1 MNSLGSVTTVLPP
14 VAATGVTVMHIGDLL
29 PSSPQS
35 LLHKPD
41 EPAGLVGGGNGE
53 EGTPPTTTI
62 LVPVAA
68 AAAAGSEHHQP
79 SGSASAGTINAGPN
93 TMAAVGGGVDMGPAG
108 HVATA
113 ALTHLLNASVQL
125 AAAAGGDGGAGA
137 VGDGSGMLFAG
148 GVPVGP
154 VAANAPIST
163 IHKKCPYSSQC
174 YHHHHHHHHH
184 LHVANH
190 QQMGQQQ
197 QQQQQQQ
204 ALIAAN
210 ARSSTNTTH
219 HRRHHPYAVLQQQQ
233 QHLHQQQQQQQQHG
247 SSSRGSAS
255 ASCSSASSAPSALSA
270 MGQRQRDAISANVA
284 LPPANA
290 SVVADRY
297 LLMEQIE
304 GNNVYR
310 CCDIQ
315 SHEELVCKIT
325 KNPCFNL
332 LTAHFRLENH
342 PHVNSLRKVVQGH
355 NQTYLFYSPS
365 KGDLHSYVRTRKRLR
380 EPEARRLCRQMCAV
394 IKSCHEQGIVLRD
407 LKLRKFVFAD
417 SEGTHLKLES
427 LEDAVVLD
435 DPAQDLLQDKRGCPA
450 YVSPELLR
458 TNTSYSGKS
467 ADMWSLGVILYTML
481 VGSYSSRPPPEVAE
495 SRERQESSEMMR
507 SVEGSGSRWQWE
519 SGCCA

>member
-1 MNSLGSVTTVLPP
+1 MNTLGSVTTVLPP
-14 VAATGVTVMHIGDLL
+14 VAAGVTVMHLGDLL
-29 PSSPQS
+29 PASPQS

-41 EPAGLVGGGNGE
+41 EPVGPNGE
-53 EGTPPTTTI
+53 EGTPTAAAI
-62 LVPVAA
+62 LVPAA
-68 AAAAGSEHHQP
+68 TGTEHHQP
-79 SGSASAGTINAGPN
+79 GGGGAGSVEGGTGTTINAVPN
-93 TMAAVGGGVDMGPAG
+93 ATPAIGAVDMGPAG

-125 AAAAGGDGGAGA
+125 AAAGGGSV
-137 VGDGSGMLFAG
+137 VGDGSGMLFSG
-148 GVPVGP
+148 GVPVAA
-154 VAANAPIST
+154 VANAPIST

-174 YHHHHHHHHH
+174 FHHHHHHHHH

-190 QQMGQQQ
+190 QQTGQQHQQ

-204 ALIAAN
+204 AMASVIAAN
-210 ARSSTNTTH
+210 ARSATNTIH
-219 HRRHHPYAVLQQQQ
+219 HRRHHPYAVV
-233 QHLHQQQQQQQQHG
+233 QQQQQQQYYHQQQHQQQG

-255 ASCSSASSAPSALSA
+255 SSSSSSCSSASIAPSAM
-270 MGQRQRDAISANVA
+270 MGQRQRDALSANVA

-417 SEGTHLKLES
+417 SEG
-427 LEDAVVLD
+427 
-435 DPAQDLLQDKRGCPA
+435 
-450 YVSPELLR
+450 
-458 TNTSYSGKS
+458 
-467 ADMWSLGVILYTML
+467 
-481 VGSYSSRPPPEVAE
+481 
-495 SRERQESSEMMR
+495 
-507 SVEGSGSRWQWE
+507 
-519 SGCCA
+519 